1 MVGMVPKKD
10 APGVDFCGVDQ
21 YYYIVRSD
29 LGCYMRSTN
38 FNKGEDLVVYSLH
51 FSCRNGDHY
60 LAHED
65 DLFYIIKGTNYR
77 RVTNM
82 NTDEGAVV
90 YALHPSCRGGD
101 HYLSAFGHFYIIDQS
116 RGVYRKT
123 TNMNTY
129 EDGVEYTLH
138 PNCRDGLY
146 YFGVK
151 NYYYFVKPHDEW
163 GVQYYK
169 CTDFSKD
176 ENGESFSINPT
187 VTNFVPGGLA
197 LIRGPSFG
205 VWECIKTIT
214 NDSQSPITWTNKI
227 NKKVGYEKEKMSSIE
242 HNWNV
247 SATVSAE
254 TGGLSALVVK
264 SQFSLSTSYGGS
276 SVNTERENWN
286 EVTETEETISLT
298 VKPNEKIYVWQYK
311 LGLGKEAVL
320 FCRDMKFD
328 DDPKPPTENPLP
340 PAN

>member
-1 MVGMVPKKD
+1 MVGIVPKKH

-29 LGCYMRSTN
+29 LGCYMRASN
-38 FNKGEDLVVYSLH
+38 FNKGEGLVVYSLH
-51 FSCRNGDHY
+51 PSCRNGDHY
-60 LAHED
+60 LAYED

-90 YALHPSCRGGD
+90 YSLHPSCRGGD

-123 TNMNTY
+123 KNMNTY

-138 PNCRDGLY
+138 PNCRNGLY
-146 YFGVK
+146 YFGIK
-151 NYYYFVKPHDEW
+151 NYYYFLKPHDEW
-163 GVQYYK
+163 GVQYYR
-169 CTDFSKD
+169 CTNFNKN
-176 ENGESFSINPT
+176 ENGESFSIHPT
-187 VTNFVPGGLA
+187 VTNFTPGGLA
-197 LIRGPSFG
+197 LIQGPSFG

-214 NDSQSPITWTNKI
+214 NDSQTPITWTNKI
-227 NKKVGYEKEKMSSIE
+227 NKKVGYTKEKMSSIE
-242 HNWNV
+242 HTWNV

-254 TGGLSALVVK
+254 TGGLSALIVK
-264 SQFSLSTSYGGS
+264 SQFSLTTSYGGK
-276 SVNTERENWN
+276 SVNTDRENWN